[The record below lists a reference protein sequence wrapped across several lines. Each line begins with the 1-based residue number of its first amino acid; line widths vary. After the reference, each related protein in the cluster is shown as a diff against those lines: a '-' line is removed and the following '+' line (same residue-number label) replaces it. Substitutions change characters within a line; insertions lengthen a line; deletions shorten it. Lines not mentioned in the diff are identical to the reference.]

1 MVIMFLSMV
10 KIVKMQQKLYQ
21 SEEYLF
27 CFELQGVI
35 EKIQGIPSHKPVKFA
50 YFLPFFVIDC

>member
-1 MVIMFLSMV
+1 MV

-35 EKIQGIPSHKPVKFA
+35 EKI
-50 YFLPFFVIDC
+50 